1 MTNISNL
8 KEKTTN
14 GGATTTGILT
24 STDIVNLA
32 TATEELQ
39 NGTLIDGN
47 ATAGSIGEAVVQLQE
62 AITVDNT
69 APAGS
74 IGKKVYDLEQNS
86 GGGSSSPLD
95 IVTNVLNN
103 NEIQIL
109 GGVSLSHESDF
120 NISSAGDMDI
130 FSPNILNVTGDEIYI
145 GSAND
150 TADIFAAAQSS
161 VNIQAGTDCNIVGES
176 MNIGT
181 VSDTTTVYVTAQDT
195 IGIHSGSEVNIDA
208 QDTITLGAKPTT
220 DVKIEATINDPDAHD
235 EFLKLNTYND
245 ASQINLGSNV
255 NEEGGTYYTHGNIN
269 LESQDSSIEIY
280 GSTQYATENY
290 INLAAGNAT
299 IQMKADDGN
308 SQSRIDIDAD
318 EIYLNG
324 SQQTIHINAG
334 SNELTFSQANGLTV
348 SNLNVGGTTFS
359 DLQTQIGD
367 VDDRAAQLEE
377 QNQQIAR
384 QNQQIID
391 GEIEVQI
398 GVSGAVPI
406 ALNEGTMTINVLGGE
421 DDNFANNIEVNLP
434 EIGDGHFTING
445 VLDITKSATPVIDLG
460 NEGEVTVQVGERPII
475 EATNGDIA
483 LSADTINNTP
493 VSDIESAIEKTTA
506 ISYDDSTD
514 VTTIGGVE
522 ILGNEISNVQN
533 INGISIDGDQ
543 EEFTFNLG
551 DNTHLVIGQGGTQI
565 EDGAVTTDS
574 LTVGSSVISNEKI
587 DIITDHFTIN
597 GELIADDSESIAQ
610 HLIDIIINDPAAL
623 WTLAQ
628 ALEGATDPNEEE

>member
-384 QNQQIID
+384 QNQKIID

-406 ALNEGTMTINVLGGE
+406 ALNEGTMTINELGGE
-421 DDNFANNIEVNLP
+421 YDNFANNVDVNLP
-434 EIGDGHFTING
+434 DSGHFTING

-506 ISYDDSTD
+506 ISYDDSTG

-522 ILGNEISNVQN
+522 IVGNEISNVQN

-574 LTVGSSVISNEKI
+574 LTVGSSVISNERI

-597 GELIADDSESIAQ
+597 GELIADDSKSIAQ

>member
-406 ALNEGTMTINVLGGE
+406 ALNEGTMTINELGGE
-421 DDNFANNIEVNLP
+421 YDNFANNVDVNLP
-434 EIGDGHFTING
+434 DSGHFTING

-460 NEGEVTVQVGERPII
+460 NEGEVTVQVGGRLII

-483 LSADTINNTP
+483 LSADTIDGTP

-506 ISYDDSTD
+506 ISYDDSTG

-522 ILGNEISNVQN
+522 IVGNEISNVQN

-543 EEFTFNLG
+543 EEFTFDLG
-551 DNTHLVIGQGGTQI
+551 HSTHLVIGQGNTQI

-574 LTVGSSVISNEKI
+574 LTVGSSVISNERI